1 MSFLTSH
8 KGLLALVIMAVAML
22 GAACGS
28 DPTATTAPAAGP
40 TATPVVIEKEV
51 TKFVEVE
58 VEVTK
63 EVDVE
68 VTKEVQVEVTK
79 EVEVQV
85 VATPTPAPKDV
96 IIFSDL
102 NWDSI
107 QLQNR
112 IAMFVIENG
121 YGYPV
126 DTVTGNTI
134 SGFVGLEQGDMHVTM
149 EVWLPNQQV
158 VWDKAIKRGDVISV
172 GSSLDDNWQ
181 SAFVIPTYVAEAN
194 PGLKTVADLLK
205 PEYMDLFVT
214 ADSRGKARL
223 VTCVPG
229 WECEKTNANKI
240 VAYGLEDVID
250 LRNPGSGA
258 GLFADLEGAY
268 QRGDNWLGYLWGPT
282 KPAAELDLTL
292 LEEPEYSDACW
303 ADDQGCAYPSA
314 SVLVAVHSSLPARAP
329 DVVEFLRNWD
339 FAAGAQVAAEIWM
352 GENNETVDTA
362 ALWYLANQQDIW
374 TQMVPADVAAKV
386 IAALP

>member
-1 MSFLTSH
+1 
-8 KGLLALVIMAVAML
+8 MAVAML

-28 DPTATTAPAAGP
+28 DPTSTAPAVNQP
-40 TATPVVIEKEV
+40 TQTPVIIEKEV

-58 VEVTK
+58 TEK
-63 EVDVE
+63 QVE

-79 EVEVQV
+79 VVQV

-112 IAMFVIENG
+112 IAMFIVENG

-149 EVWLPNQQV
+149 EIWLPNQQV
-158 VWDKAIKRGDVISV
+158 VWDKAIRRGDIQSV

-194 PGLKTVADLLK
+194 PGLKTVADLKK
-205 PEYMDLFVT
+205 PEYMNLFVT
-214 ADSRGKARL
+214 PDSRGKARL

-229 WECEKTNANKI
+229 WECEKTNENKI

-303 ADDQGCAYPSA
+303 AADQGCAYPSA
-314 SVLVAVHSSLPARAP
+314 AVLVAVHSSLPPRAP

-339 FAAGAQVAAEIWM
+339 FTAAAQVSAEGWM
-352 GENNETVDTA
+352 ADNNESVDAA

-374 TQMVPADVAAKV
+374 TQMVPADVASKI